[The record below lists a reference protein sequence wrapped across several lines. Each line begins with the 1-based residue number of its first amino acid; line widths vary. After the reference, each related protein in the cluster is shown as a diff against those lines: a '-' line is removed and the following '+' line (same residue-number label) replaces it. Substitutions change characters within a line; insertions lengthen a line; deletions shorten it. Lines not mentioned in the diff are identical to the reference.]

1 MWIYFF
7 NALYLEKEDD
17 LTTKRKFEQQSMYF
31 ICSTPWGVVI
41 IFQRK
46 ERATDTDWKARIW
59 RRLYA
64 KSTGRLEYI
73 SHSYQQHKEP
83 SKNLS
88 GQLQVQQLL
97 FAVFWNHLAPKGNPV
112 QNKRRKQWLHVTLG
126 ISNFPFMKCYMPQT
140 VQLFIRLNC
149 NSSHASCKMKEA
161 KEGNFQYT
169 VGWPSKSS
177 TVNWTLQSKK

>member
-1 MWIYFF
+1 MISQQ
-7 NALYLEKEDD
+7 NASLSNRVCILSAVLHGDNLSKKGQQIQIEKRE
-17 LTTKRKFEQQSMYF
+17 FE
-31 ICSTPWGVVI
+31 
-41 IFQRK
+41 
-46 ERATDTDWKARIW
+46 

-169 VGWPSKSS
+169 VG
-177 TVNWTLQSKK
+177 